1 MLGFVSALSASVAV
15 MVLLM
20 SVLLA
25 NVLATTLEAEQNKD
39 KALLEGTKD
48 NQSVQDEKTNMMKS
62 LVFSHDVVKMM
73 DNPKVKTINVYC
85 SYGNNLTLNTAMTY
99 TIYNTVLIKK
109 NIPNI
114 TVSAEKPVEDTKN
127 TNTCFLKSTEHERK

>member
-62 LVFSHDVVKMM
+62 LVFSHDVVKVM
-73 DNPKVKTINVYC
+73 DNPKVKAINVYC

>member
-62 LVFSHDVVKMM
+62 LVFSHDVVKVM